1 MDKIWDKNSFEVGGH
16 FFFRFLWCVDES
28 VMVSVRPNPRGS
40 RAMPVYIDILP
51 YYLWQREDFG
61 VFVRYSDSCI
71 ICRFTWRWA
80 WQMKS
85 FRNILGVQLSWHG
98 IRVHIQ
104 CALNTDN
111 IEPTFF
117 FFCVM
122 NKQLTVKLLTDL
134 LCVCKLSGFL
144 RRSQFFNAMNF
155 Q

>member
-1 MDKIWDKNSFEVGGH
+1 MDKIWDINSFEVGGH
-16 FFFRFLWCVDES
+16 WPLWRGWKNRLTTQNRQKSNAKKKLIWFLWSVDES

-51 YYLWQREDFG
+51 YYLWRREDFG
-61 VFVRYSDSCI
+61 VFVRFSDSCI

-98 IRVHIQ
+98 IRVHLQ

-122 NKQLTVKLLTDL
+122 NNSSLWS
-134 LCVCKLSGFL
+134 C
-144 RRSQFFNAMNF
+144 
-155 Q
+155 